1 MILKDYL
8 QNKLFP
14 MVGTEKL
21 TISLS
26 LEGHN
31 IDVGEL
37 VLSNRKI
44 YFKYTSGFLN
54 KGLNISP
61 FKLPYTNN

>member
-1 MILKDYL
+1 
-8 QNKLFP
+8 